1 MASNQQFCLRWNNH
15 QSTLI
20 SVFDHLLESGTLVD
34 CTLAAEGQ
42 FLKAHKVVL
51 SACSPYLEA
60 LLSQHYEKHPIL
72 ILKDVSFHELK
83 SMLDYMYRGEVNISQ
98 EQLGTFLK
106 AAESLQIK
114 GLTDCGAMSENRD
127 MERSRDIEHGL
138 LPSDFARND
147 RSLTS
152 TLPKRNDIR
161 KQIPILPRPRSPL
174 VGLPANF
181 MINADCRKVNR
192 HSLQKDGNLGTSNA
206 VRNRE
211 GSLSPT
217 IKRKRPSSYVSQNDD
232 PKVPTSLEN
241 NVEQNH
247 QLKSDKFQN
256 SSSHSQTLSNSTSV
270 SSSIGVSDAKKPSES
285 ENSVDSEVIKREVKM
300 ENVEFT
306 DEVQNEDSVED
317 LTVDEE
323 EEEMDE
329 MDLSQPGPSTASNS
343 LVAAVPWHNAG
354 EGNSEDGLLASQHD
368 SQDENNPRPWSGF
381 SKTRGDC
388 IAEGEIKKE
397 VKENV
402 EKPKHPKSKRNYGA
416 FSCQNCGRS
425 YIRKD
430 SLQRHTLW
438 ECGVEPRFQCPFCPQ
453 KCKRK
458 SHYVR
463 HLQRQHQDTVLSP
476 EIKLEGSDIEGI
488 FGK

>member
-368 SQDENNPRPWSGF
+368 SQDLLFWQNATPKPRLKMSTANNSADNRCELCGKWFEQVESLRKHKQAYCGKEAKYACLYCPYKSIMKGNLKRHMVVKHPEQPLPLDIF
-381 SKTRGDC
+381 SK
-388 IAEGEIKKE
+388 K
-397 VKENV
+397 
-402 EKPKHPKSKRNYGA
+402 
-416 FSCQNCGRS
+416 
-425 YIRKD
+425 
-430 SLQRHTLW
+430 
-438 ECGVEPRFQCPFCPQ
+438 
-453 KCKRK
+453 
-458 SHYVR
+458 
-463 HLQRQHQDTVLSP
+463 
-476 EIKLEGSDIEGI
+476 
-488 FGK
+488 